1 MSKWIAIL
9 LKIGT
14 LISTAGFIGSM
25 LIQVY
30 ARFFMSSAPSWTEE
44 ASRFFF
50 LYAMGFAS
58 GLAFKDS
65 YYVHLDVFYDKMK
78 DSHKRLLDISIP
90 IAVIVLFLILGI
102 YAIEYV
108 ILGIPEGSPSLG
120 MSMSIAFTSIVIMSF
135 SISFFAFHELK
146 TLLKKKL

>member
-1 MSKWIAIL
+1 MSKLITNL
-9 LKIGT
+9 LRIGT
-14 LISTAGFIGSM
+14 LISTAGFVGAM

-58 GLAFKDS
+58 GLAFKDG
-65 YYVHLDVFYDKMK
+65 YYVHLDVFYNKMK
-78 DSHKRLLDISIP
+78 NSHKRLLDISIP
-90 IAVIVLFLILGI
+90 IGVIILFLILGI

-120 MSMSIAFTSIVIMSF
+120 MSMSIAFTSIVIMSV
-135 SISFFAFHELK
+135 SVSVFAFYELK
-146 TLLKKKL
+146 TVLKEKL